1 MSMKRN
7 SAAAAGIILAIFL
20 GNALTGFAP
29 VGYHEECIDGI
40 DNDGDGFND
49 ADDLQCQIYPY
60 EDGNGESD
68 TPPESQT
75 YDGVGTGFQSL
86 ADYHALANDPN
97 QVESNICINIA
108 VNKYNVVDMQKALNY
123 EISLNLNCA
132 GSGP

>member
-7 SAAAAGIILAIFL
+7 SAAVAGIILAIFL

-75 YDGVGTGFQSL
+75 YDGVATGFESL
-86 ADYHALANDPN
+86 ADYHALANDP
-97 QVESNICINIA
+97 QFRESNICTHIVLNL
-108 VNKYNVVDMQKALNY
+108 YNQPDMQMALYY
-123 EISLNLNCA
+123 ESSLNLNCGA
-132 GSGP
+132 SGP